1 MIKTIRFWIDN
12 ARYTAL
18 PQSVTP
24 ALLAIAMASNGA
36 YFSWLLALVA
46 LFGVIFAHL
55 AMNLSDDYFDYKN
68 GDYNR
73 RAKASQGMRVRIA
86 KCEYLSQGKATLNQ
100 LLLVMIVFFILSF
113 ICGGIIISFRGWN
126 ITFLVL
132 VAGVLGLG
140 YSFPWL
146 RLSYRGLG
154 ELVVGAMFGPLL
166 MVGVYFASS
175 GVFDIPVL
183 FVSIAVGLL
192 VTNIVYSHSILDVEC
207 DKSIDKI
214 TFAQILGTKKYI
226 LSFSFFCCFLPFII
240 IFLGV
245 YLDYLHW
252 TFLFSFL
259 TLPMAI
265 YLFKSMKDFCNNSP
279 SELEP
284 KWFLGKMER
293 WDKIKESG
301 IDWFMFR
308 WYLAR
313 NLVSFFCLILMIVSY
328 LSSF

>member
-18 PQSVTP
+18 PQSITP

-36 YFSWLLALVA
+36 YFSWALALVA

-55 AMNLSDDYFDYKN
+55 ALNLSDDYFDYKN
-68 GDYNR
+68 GDCNR
-73 RAKASQGMRVRIA
+73 RAKASKGMRVRVA

-100 LLLVMIVFFILSF
+100 LLLAITVFFILAF
-113 ICGGIIISFRGWN
+113 ICGGIIIWFRGWN

-132 VAGVLGLG
+132 VAGILGLG

-146 RLSYRGLG
+146 RFSYRGLG
-154 ELVVGAMFGPLL
+154 ELVVGVMFGPLL
-166 MVGVYFASS
+166 MIGVYFASS
-175 GVFDIPVL
+175 GVFDGPVL

-207 DKSIDKI
+207 DKSIDKV
-214 TFAQILGTKKYI
+214 TFAQILGTKKKM
-226 LSFSFFCCFLPFII
+226 LFFSWCCCFLPFII

-265 YLFKSMKDFCNNSP
+265 YLFRSMKDFSNDSP
-279 SELEP
+279 SNLEP
-284 KWFLGKMER
+284 KWFLGRMER
-293 WDKIKESG
+293 WDKIKEAG

-328 LSSF
+328 LSSL